1 MANLPDFMTDPNAVL
16 KDTDCSWR
24 YNRIP
29 DYNKVNATYLE
40 GKKINMYTPSCT
52 HLFQRKNQGS

>member
-1 MANLPDFMTDPNAVL
+1 MAGDLPDFMTDPNAVL

-29 DYNKVNATYLE
+29 DYNKVNETYLE
-40 GKKINMYTPSCT
+40 GK
-52 HLFQRKNQGS
+52 